1 MLSGSTLNIN
11 LLKEPLWWMTS
22 CSPNE
27 FPYGG
32 FDGFWFTIWAGFWTK
47 KITININEYNFLI
60 CIYFMRQLQKAQIN
74 VLFLPFFL
82 LGRNFFKNCWL
93 PLLVSSYLVCKLYS
107 VVVPWF
113 LAHCRSTVPLVKL
126 CRFRFQPDWKLHF
139 CVYWKALKILYRRFK
154 CFLNFT
160 YGVIPVCFLIVSA
173 TFCSLYKFIGELNCL
188 WTS

>member
-1 MLSGSTLNIN
+1 MYIFHETVTKSTN
-11 LLKEPLWWMTS
+11 KRT
-22 CSPNE
+22 
-27 FPYGG
+27 FPAI
-32 FDGFWFTIWAGFWTK
+32 FSARS
-47 KITININEYNFLI
+47 EL
-60 CIYFMRQLQKAQIN
+60 
-74 VLFLPFFL
+74 
-82 LGRNFFKNCWL
+82 FKNCWL